1 MVVGAIEFPLLMLM
15 LILLLMFF
23 FLLLLLLVV
32 EVVCSLL
39 FLVVVVVLVVL
50 VVLVVVVA
58 AFSSAEEF
66 MIFCALHDFCRI
78 YILYAHVQ
86 SSDVTRVHSGTE
98 WIASVHALHMPKALM

>member
-23 FLLLLLLVV
+23 LLLLLV

-39 FLVVVVVLVVL
+39 FLVVVVVL

>member
-1 MVVGAIEFPLLMLM
+1 ML
-15 LILLLMFF
+15 
-23 FLLLLLLVV
+23 V
-32 EVVCSLL
+32 VVCSLL
-39 FLVVVVVLVVL
+39 LFLVIVLGVVVA
-50 VVLVVVVA
+50 A

-66 MIFCALHDFCRI
+66 IIFCALQTFCRI